1 MLACAKS
8 CKSVQAVWYF
18 GIDLDPLQPTPFNN
32 TSCHTLTRPRGPELI
47 PCQPTRPSSLIT
59 GNALALPPGA
69 STRFSSAPKH
79 TTKKSSGPNTQPKPP
94 KESCTSAL
102 RWGRRAAQ
110 EPVPSAAEYNRLLA
124 WNKPTI
130 YIYLNTVH
138 RNARKPTAQYTDSCK
153 QEKAGARHSREAS
166 SLPHDLPLSP
176 TPNRPGV
183 CLRVRCGM
191 VLRVT
196 GLRLRVRR
204 VRRAEMPSAL
214 RRSKRAWA
222 YIYVTVV
229 ATLKSAKF

>member
-1 MLACAKS
+1 MPRSTPHKQ
-8 CKSVQAVWYF
+8 VQ
-18 GIDLDPLQPTPFNN
+18 DR
-32 TSCHTLTRPRGPELI
+32 TLNPNRPRRAAHQHFG
-47 PCQPTRPSSLIT
+47 
-59 GNALALPPGA
+59 G
-69 STRFSSAPKH
+69 
-79 TTKKSSGPNTQPKPP
+79 
-94 KESCTSAL
+94 
-102 RWGRRAAQ
+102 GRRAAQ

-124 WNKPTI
+124 WNKTTI

-196 GLRLRVRR
+196 GLRVRE

-214 RRSKRAWA
+214 RRSKRAGA
-222 YIYVTVV
+222 YIYVTAV
-229 ATLKSAKF
+229 ATLTESAKF